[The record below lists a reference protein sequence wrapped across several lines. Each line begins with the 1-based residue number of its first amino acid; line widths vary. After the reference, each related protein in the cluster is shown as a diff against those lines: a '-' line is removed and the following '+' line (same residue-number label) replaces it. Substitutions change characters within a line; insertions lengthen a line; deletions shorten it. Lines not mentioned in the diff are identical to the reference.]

1 MSVVHQRCL
10 EIQTRIVNLTKDSAP
25 YRWKS
30 VNAHNLRTFKE
41 RTEAAVR
48 SERARKRAHEAR
60 MKKQRVNRKRVRRTV
75 RPSKK
80 STHVHPI
87 DITEPE
93 TDPEE
98 IILPLKP
105 NTDTDTIKPQ
115 TKN

>member
-1 MSVVHQRCL
+1 MSR
-10 EIQTRIVNLTKDSAP
+10 DSDQN
-25 YRWKS
+25 RKS
-30 VNAHNLRTFKE
+30 YQGQRTFSVE
-41 RTEAAVR
+41 ISQRTQSQDVTEAAVR